1 MEDKPRKHD
10 KMLYTIIAEFRRRH
24 YVFQIRAD
32 SPQEAIEK
40 WADDVDVGKIRDFG
54 RLSKDFLRT
63 RLRQFGVNVVPGL
76 VNVYAW
82 DGAIGGFT
90 SSIYL
95 VETDE
100 S

>member
-1 MEDKPRKHD
+1 VENDPRRHD

-40 WADDVDVGKIRDFG
+40 WADDVDAGKIRDFG
-54 RLSKDFLRT
+54 RLSKDVLRS
-63 RLRQFGVNVVPGL
+63 RLRQFGVNAVQGL
-76 VNVYAW
+76 VNVYEW
-82 DGAIGGFT
+82 HNAIGGFT
-90 SSIYL
+90 AAVYL
-95 VETDE
+95 IGTDE